1 MYYLTH
7 IYTAYYFY
15 FRNSHL
21 HTSSYFTSNM
31 YTTTKSPQSTTWVK
45 KESEIEAAKA
55 ASLSRNDHF
64 EKLMPPWMKN
74 NDFLKKIQTSAS
86 KHTTALRQHAFVS
99 NFNSLTRF
107 RPFKGL

>member
-1 MYYLTH
+1 MSYLT
-7 IYTAYYFY
+7 IT
-15 FRNSHL
+15 
-21 HTSSYFTSNM
+21 T

-55 ASLSRNDHF
+55 ASLSRNDQF

-74 NDFLKKIQTSAS
+74 NDFMKKLQTSAS
-86 KHTTALRQHAFVS
+86 KHATALRQHAFVS